1 MGYKSA
7 MISKKRGIYLVSTHN
22 FWCRFLVKSLFI
34 ILVVINFHSCCSYSF
49 TGASIPAHLKTISIP
64 IADDRS
70 GSGEPGLREN
80 FTTALTQKFIDDN
93 SLRIS
98 DRVNANASLECTIAT
113 YGDAPEV
120 VSIVAGSEA
129 VQSRRITIGVQVI
142 YRDLVQRKTIFEQ
155 TFSNYAPYPNGGTQA
170 EKTTAISKA
179 IDLITQDILLAVVS
193 GW

>member
-7 MISKKRGIYLVSTHN
+7 ILNRFRGNCFRSKDIFMY
-22 FWCRFLVKSLFI
+22 RFLAKSLFI
-34 ILVVINFHSCCSYSF
+34 ILMVVNFVGCCSYSF
-49 TGASIPAHLKTISIP
+49 TGASVPKHLKTISIP

-70 GSGEPGLREN
+70 GSGQPGLRES
-80 FTTALTQKFIDDN
+80 FTTTLTQKFIDDN
-93 SLRIS
+93 TLRIA
-98 DRVNANASLECTIAT
+98 DRVNATASLECTIAS

-120 VSIVAGSEA
+120 VSAGTIVET
-129 VQSRRITIGVQVI
+129 RRITIGVQVI

-155 TFSNYAPYPNGGTQA
+155 TFSNYAPYPASGTLA
-170 EKTTAISKA
+170 ERTTAINKA

>member
-7 MISKKRGIYLVSTHN
+7 ILDKIQGYCSLSSSN
-22 FWCRFLVKSLFI
+22 FTLRFIVKSLFI
-34 ILVVINFHSCCSYSF
+34 ILVVVNLVGCCSYSF
-49 TGASIPAHLKTISIP
+49 TGSSVPAHLKSISIP
-64 IADDRS
+64 VVDDRS

-98 DRVNANASLECTIAT
+98 DRVNANASLECTIAS

-120 VSIVAGSEA
+120 VSAGLNI
-129 VQSRRITIGVQVI
+129 QTRRITIGVQVI

-155 TFSNYAPYPNGGTQA
+155 TFSNYAPYANDGTLA
-170 EKTTAISKA
+170 EKTAAINKV